1 MLAEAAE
8 IVVSASHVLICIELE
23 SRWLWYSGR
32 YVMTLDSLRLL
43 RNILLRS
50 AALCYAFMI
59 VSALIWV
66 PLSDTW
72 TGLTSNLYLVP
83 AETVHNIVVWFL
95 TAAKF
100 LAIFVLLIPGLALH
114 WTIKRETA
122 K

>member
-1 MLAEAAE
+1 
-8 IVVSASHVLICIELE
+8 
-23 SRWLWYSGR
+23 
-32 YVMTLDSLRLL
+32 MTLDSLRLL